1 MRQGERHGGKGKQSS
16 TETETEGE
24 EEIQGDRLGVRERHT
39 KTQEGVV
46 HRRSDKRRWRHTA
59 KKREIKT
66 GILRD
71 KGRNPDPTRET
82 ERKLG
87 IQREGQRPRERDT
100 PRERHRRT
108 KITRSPEG
116 ELETWVTSE
125 KVRRQDSLL
134 LTVGS

>member
-1 MRQGERHGGKGKQSS
+1 MEGERRRDSGRQ
-16 TETETEGE
+16 TW
-24 EEIQGDRLGVRERHT
+24 VRERHT
-39 KTQEGVV
+39 KTQERVV

-87 IQREGQRPRERDT
+87 IQGEGQRPREKGHSRK
-100 PRERHRRT
+100 ERPERT

-125 KVRRQDSLL
+125 KVRRQTPSCSPLDLSIN
-134 LTVGS
+134 TKFVQ